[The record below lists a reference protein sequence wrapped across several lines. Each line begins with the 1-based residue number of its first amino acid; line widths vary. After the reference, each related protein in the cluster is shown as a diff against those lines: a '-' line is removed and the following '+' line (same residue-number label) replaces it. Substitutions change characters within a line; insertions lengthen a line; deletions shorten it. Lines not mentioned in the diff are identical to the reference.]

1 MSTGLGWSSQLG
13 LLPYPSSAIFGR
25 NSYLSTIKEL
35 TGKGIV
41 FRVIKDVRKPGILE
55 KKGENWV
62 WKELTFPQLR
72 ADYGVTFLTAEMLQP
87 ELRILLSQISGSG

>member
-35 TGKGIV
+35 TRKGIV
-41 FRVIKDVRKPGILE
+41 FRVIKDVQLSKKITCSFCFE
-55 KKGENWV
+55 KRARLSSSEIIFHSSFRSLWGKADV
-62 WKELTFPQLR
+62 W
-72 ADYGVTFLTAEMLQP
+72 
-87 ELRILLSQISGSG
+87 I